1 MTKKARP
8 SRVKKSEH
16 SEGLGRLFTRPPRP
30 NRAQRDMH
38 HPFVINGHV
47 RFLGEQN
54 QRIGQLPA
62 NPSAFL
68 SFPVSFSNLSELE
81 REVAGSRPTGVAAPP
96 AACLPASEVHLRV
109 SVTPSSGFAVVPLA
123 VTRAHNPRV
132 VGGAAGS
139 PSRTLTG
146 SDPATAGPGES

>member
-38 HPFVINGHV
+38 HPFAINGHV
-47 RFLGEQN
+47 WFLGEQN
-54 QRIGQLPA
+54 RRIGQLPA

-68 SFPVSFSNLSELE
+68 SFPVSFLNLSELE
-81 REVAGSRPTGVAAPP
+81 RERERGGRQLTDWSCGAARGLLAGERGSPEG
-96 AACLPASEVHLRV
+96 EHD
-109 SVTPSSGFAVVPLA
+109 SVERLC
-123 VTRAHNPRV
+123 
-132 VGGAAGS
+132 GGALS
-139 PSRTLTG
+139 C
-146 SDPATAGPGES
+146 DPCAQP